1 MSDLKKCHKLKKI
14 QTRTIKSAVTKTI
27 VTSISDHQS
36 NQFTT
41 FLHSE
46 RTKTTHARLTF
57 VPL

>member
-1 MSDLKKCHKLKKI
+1 MSQIKKI
-14 QTRTIKSAVTKTI
+14 QTRAIKSAVTKTI

-46 RTKTTHARLTF
+46 RTKTTHTRLTF